1 MAATV
6 VPAAE
11 KGRDHWAFQPIKK
24 PSLPLVKNQAWVKT
38 PIDQFIL
45 ARLEKAGLQPA
56 RAAAPRDLRRRIHY
70 ALTGLPP
77 SPTSL
82 RTILRSSCATAC
94 PRPPSRPTDPKRVR
108 GWLIHHVNLGIAL
121 KEKTDALN
129 VESHLKYPGAKT
141 KYQSQVEFFVDKLLD
156 KQSPPSLSP
165 LHPPD
170 RHR

>member
-1 MAATV
+1 MKMMISILVFLMAATV

-24 PSLPLVKNQAWVKT
+24 PSLPLVKNKARVKT

-77 SPTSL
+77 SPNSK
-82 RTILRSSCATAC
+82 I
-94 PRPPSRPTDPKRVR
+94 
-108 GWLIHHVNLGIAL
+108 VNLKSEIENQMA
-121 KEKTDALN
+121 A
-129 VESHLKYPGAKT
+129 P
-141 KYQSQVEFFVDKLLD
+141 QSKKPRRRNWNPPQV
-156 KQSPPSLSP
+156 P
-165 LHPPD
+165 
-170 RHR
+170 